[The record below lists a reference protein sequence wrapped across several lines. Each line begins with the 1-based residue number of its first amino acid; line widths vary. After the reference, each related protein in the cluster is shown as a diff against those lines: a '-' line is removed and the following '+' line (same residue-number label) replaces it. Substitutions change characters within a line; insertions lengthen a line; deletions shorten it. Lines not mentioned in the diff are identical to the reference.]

1 MERTVEQRYAVK
13 FCFKLGKS
21 ASETFELIKQAYGDD
36 ALSRTRVFEWYKMFK
51 EGREVVED
59 EHRAGRPTTAR
70 TDGQVAKVKQV
81 LDADRRSTIALISEE
96 TGLSVGTVHTIVTED
111 LAMRKVC
118 AKMVP
123 KVLSEEQKQSRVEI
137 SQEIVDCIKE
147 DEHFMDNVIT
157 GDETW
162 IFQYDPET
170 KRQSAEWHT
179 QTSPRPK
186 KARMSKS
193 KIKTMLIVF
202 FDRRGIVHKEFVPPE
217 KTVNGAFYSEVL
229 TRLRNRITRARPAL
243 AKSWKLHH
251 DNAPC
256 HGAIVVRQLL
266 AKFGVATLPHP
277 PYSPDLAPPDFFL
290 FPRIKRELKG
300 RRFDTIEKCQ
310 AAATTALN
318 RIPEADFQKA
328 FDEWQTRRIKCIEA
342 GGMYFENY

>member
-21 ASETFELIKQAYGDD
+21 ASETLALIKQAYGDD
-36 ALSRTRVFEWYKMFK
+36 ALSRTRVFEWHKMFK
-51 EGREVVED
+51 EGRELVED
-59 EHRAGRPTTAR
+59 EHRVGRPTTAR
-70 TDGQVAKVKQV
+70 TEAQVAKVKEV
-81 LDADRRSTIALISEE
+81 LDSDRRLTIALISEK

-118 AKMVP
+118 AKLVP
-123 KVLSEEQKQSRVEI
+123 KVLSEEQKLSRVEI
-137 SQEIVDCIKE
+137 SQEILDCVQE
-147 DEHFMDNVIT
+147 DPNFLDNVIT

-162 IFQYDPET
+162 VFQYDPET
-170 KRQSAEWHT
+170 KRSSSEWHT
-179 QTSPRPK
+179 DESPRPK

-202 FDRRGIVHKEFVPPE
+202 FDRRGIVHKEFVPTGT
-217 KTVNGAFYSEVL
+217 TVNAAFYVQVL
-229 TRLRNRITRARPAL
+229 TRLRNRVTRVRPAI
-243 AKSWKLHH
+243 AKNWQLHH

-290 FPRIKRELKG
+290 FPRVKRQLKG
-300 RRFDTIEKCQ
+300 QRFDSIEAAQ
-310 AAATTALN
+310 AATTAALN
-318 RIPEADFQKA
+318 SIPETDFQRA
-328 FDEWQTRRIKCIEA
+328 FDEWQTRRTKCIEA
-342 GGMYFENY
+342 GGMYFEEY